1 MKHILVVGALSLPL
15 QALADSP
22 CDRDARYRTADGSCA
37 HLHRPTLGKNE
48 TPFFRRD
55 RINRLPD
62 RSDVLS
68 GTDFEA
74 LGLPVPRDVSNTMA
88 QFHPNAPNTHG
99 LSNMFVIM
107 GQFIAH
113 DFADLEVDLGDF
125 PVTGDSHDARTAAF
139 PGMLYPAGD
148 PGILDYD
155 LAVQQGITIDGDVYI
170 SVQATHCEPNRR
182 GHCAMINRITHHL
195 DGSNIYGSD
204 DTQQA
209 GLRTFEDGLLKTAS
223 YDIPVFGAP
232 PFVPPVHLD
241 DMPVTYAD
249 GCNNLVKVLT
259 LLQGVPD
266 ELVTCVGDSRGH
278 ENVMLTA
285 VHVVW
290 MREHNRRARA
300 LAVEHP
306 DWDDEQLFQEARR
319 WTIAHYLRVIYDQWL
334 PALLGSQADAVRPY
348 RGYRRNADPRA
359 DLAFVTAAFRI
370 GHTMV
375 PEFVVPRDECL
386 DSTIQAPPPF
396 NALPFAGGTGGPF
409 DIFRLLSLTV
419 GIDPVIRDMALSTA
433 FEIDTRVED
442 SIRDIPG
449 SSVTFDT
456 LATNI
461 NRGRMNGIA
470 SYTQLRF
477 IYRRGADRFVY
488 GAPGCP
494 WWARFDGAAD
504 PLACFTRI
512 TSDAQPGLAEALQDL
527 YGEAHLIDAW
537 PGLMSEPHP
546 DGSPLGATAAAVIGD
561 QFTRFRDSDRFFYLR
576 DFDGAELAEIEAT
589 SLRDIVLRNTDID
602 LLPPDLHRAP
612 PVAEHGQY
620 KAEGCE

>member
-1 MKHILVVGALSLPL
+1 MKRVLLVCTLGLSA
-15 QALADSP
+15 QATAAPP
-22 CDRDARYRTADGSCA
+22 CDRDAAYRTADGRCA
-37 HLHRPTLGKNE
+37 HLHRPDLGKNE
-48 TPFFRRD
+48 TVFMRRD
-55 RINRLPD
+55 HINRLPD
-62 RSDVLS
+62 RTDVIS

-74 LGLPVPRDVSNTMA
+74 LGLPAPRTISNTLA
-88 QFHPNAPNTHG
+88 QFHPNTPNPHG
-99 LSNMFVIM
+99 LSNLFVIM

-125 PVTGDSHDARTAAF
+125 PVTGDSHDARTGAF

-155 LAVQQGITIDGDVYI
+155 LAVAQGITVDGEVYI
-170 SVQATHCEPNRR
+170 SVQASLCHPSANGDCEF
-182 GHCAMINRITHHL
+182 INRVTHHL

-204 DTQQA
+204 ETQTA

-223 YDIPVFGAP
+223 YDIPIFGAP

-249 GCNNLVKVLT
+249 GCNNLRKVLT

-266 ELVTCVGDSRGH
+266 SLVTCVGDSRGH

-285 VHVVW
+285 VHVIW

-300 LAVEHP
+300 LAAAHP
-306 DWDDEQLFQEARR
+306 DWDDEALFQEARR
-319 WTIAHYLRVIYDQWL
+319 WTIAHYHHVIYEQWL
-334 PALLGSQADAVRPY
+334 PALLGSQADAVRPHQ
-348 RGYRRNADPRA
+348 GYRRNADPRA
-359 DLAFVTAAFRI
+359 DLAFTTAAFRI

-386 DSTIQAPPPF
+386 DSTIAAPPPF

-409 DIFRLLSLTV
+409 DIFRLLGLTV

-433 FEIDTRVED
+433 FDIDPKVED

-477 IYRRGADRFVY
+477 VYRQGTDRLVY
-488 GAPGCP
+488 GTEGCE
-494 WWARFDGAAD
+494 WWRRIDGQPD
-504 PLACFTRI
+504 PIACFTRI
-512 TSDAQPGLAEALQDL
+512 TGADRLDVAEALQAL

-537 PGLMSEPHP
+537 PGLMSEARP
-546 DGSPLGATAAAVIGD
+546 DGSLLGATAAAVIGD
-561 QFTRFRDSDRFFYLR
+561 QFTRFRDSDRFYYTL
-576 DFDGAELAEIEAT
+576 DFDGADRAEIEAT
-589 SLRDIVLRNTDID
+589 TLRDIVLRNTAIE
-602 LLPPDLHRAP
+602 LLPPDLLRAP
-612 PVAEHGQY
+612 PVADHGDY
-620 KAEGCE
+620 KAPSCP